1 MEKEILDLAK
11 RLDHSQVS
19 HLDIINW
26 AAPVTSFGNPQ
37 TAKIA
42 TLGLNPSDR
51 EFTDSNGKELIGT
64 KRRFHTLNSLGL
76 EKWGDL
82 SVDQAKLIAGQCR
95 NYFSGNPY
103 DGWFKKLD
111 FLISGTSLSYYFPS
125 QEACHLDLVPF
136 ATSTKWAKLSREQ
149 RKELL
154 SEHGDILA
162 KLINSSVIKII
173 ILNGTTVIN
182 NFKLISDADYTVTS
196 QPTWNLSRADGKDIS
211 GFSYECFITRIGD
224 MQLKEK
230 IAILGFNH
238 NIQSSFGI
246 TSYVQS
252 QIRVWIANQSNQ
264 LL

>member
-1 MEKEILDLAK
+1 MEKEILELAQ
-11 RLDHSQVS
+11 RLDHSKISQ
-19 HLDIINW
+19 LGIITW

-42 TLGLNPSDR
+42 TLGLNPSDK
-51 EFTDSNGKELIGT
+51 EFTDNKGKELIGT

-82 SVDQAKLIAGQCR
+82 SFDQAKLIAGQCR

-103 DGWFKKLD
+103 DSWFKKLD

-154 SEHGDILA
+154 GEHGDILA
-162 KLINSSVIKII
+162 KLINGSNIKVI

-182 NFKLISDADYTVTS
+182 NFKLVSDADYTITS
-196 QPTWNLSRADGKDIS
+196 QPTWNLPRSDGKDVS
-211 GFSYECFITRIGD
+211 GFSCECFITKIGD

-252 QIRVWIANQSNQ
+252 QIRTWIAKQSNQ